1 MNQGRR
7 AGAGLVVGVVGAVGR
22 RTLGNAALALVCS
35 DRSAQR
41 RHMTASQAG
50 GLHGQATAGEDCV
63 T

>member
-7 AGAGLVVGVVGAVGR
+7 AGVGLAVGAVGR
-22 RTLGNAALALVCS
+22 RTLGSAALALVCS

-41 RHMTASQAG
+41 RHMTASEAG
-50 GLHGQATAGEDCV
+50 GLHGQATAGGDCI